1 MSFDYDPIKSA
12 FFLKIK
18 VPLSDNL
25 PCTNAVTIQSIL
37 ESNNVDIE
45 LHAILQFSENLY
57 LTQSPLY
64 PLFQGGYFPISAIK
78 GQFNG
83 NDHGSCDPYYTN
95 MTLLI
100 PEVKVKGIDEF
111 SNPWQNSNAKD
122 QGELLYYL
130 SLGIQGGIPDDDDFP
145 NEFRPVLIFP
155 ASFDVKYKS
164 DDFILGDAYYS
175 PSCST
180 KLDKV
185 ISGIDPN
192 IATFSIPSNCLT
204 KDRAIDK
211 SKNIAA
217 ALTISMIRVCS
228 NNNNI
233 SNALD
238 FVSSDILTNNQLSIS
253 KAQCATN
260 ISPSTIDYINTD
272 DTYSINITPSTIGAN
287 PIARPS
293 VPIAIDINYSASLI
307 KQNGSYADS
316 LENGFIYFKN
326 CNTQNQQLTVKLTD
340 INGQE
345 LAADKFTVGFGS
357 HSQIVYKIGK
367 IPISSSPV
375 LKVYMTLYW
384 TKCTVNGAGNGYQD
398 LSFDIVVG
406 NVNKGYSALTNINDL
421 TSCNHTVQTYSFVP
435 EFASIDANLILPI
448 GVNGPTTT
456 GCSPVTQSFQVFSLG
471 STIATCYVDVNL
483 PQGTDLD
490 FSLTKVN
497 STSLNSVPSFGV
509 INTSSPSSK
518 SYRIYL
524 TSFLGPN
531 LFFRSSPNIPIVID
545 LAIKFD
551 GTFYL
556 TTTNPTTLPVQ
567 LLLKGSASCGEL
579 ITPKNLDFNINYSA
593 PPTPLNTVTITGPN
607 NICESAGGSV
617 QLNALPNDP
626 NLLTYLWSSNL
637 GPSQGATINVIE
649 PGIYNLIVT
658 DNNGCSL
665 TLNHDVYNEISV
677 SINSPTGTTFCIGQA
692 LPPVVL
698 NANVSSLT
706 PVTYLWSN
714 GETTSSITINNPTAT
729 ATYTVTV
736 TNANCSAT
744 DEITININPDC
755 CSTFSAELTQA
766 DFNGPKTIAA
776 GTYNLNSDVVVSD
789 IITVLPGVEIAIA
802 PNVKIR
808 IQNQGQLNILNG
820 IHLFACGNEMW
831 DGIVAEP
838 GSAIRLHKNA
848 NDNTIG
854 LIEHAKIAIDAY
866 TDINTPTTLVDI
878 QDQFTFN
885 ENNIGVYL
893 HEGDFS
899 NLILRGVTFKC
910 NNVLKSPF
918 NTNGLNKYS
927 NVHLL
932 CEDAGAINL
941 TGNNTSNINCT
952 FIDAYIGIKLIRTSL
967 DINNCVFVKHD
978 YIGRSNFGIFAN
990 GFVVNNPAQNY
1001 FSLNVGSMGVP
1012 NNYNNFDSVDCGIS
1026 ASNGYNCKIVS
1037 NRFLDG
1043 KIGIKLFN
1051 CTYRSIDIHNNEM
1064 IHCLNRGI
1072 QIQNNSYADISITEN
1087 KINVSSNIDNTIANE
1102 SAKGIYVN
1110 NTYEV
1115 QNKNFDI
1122 SENQIA
1128 NCRTGIHV
1136 MNQAHGN
1143 IDENTVSF
1151 NTIDGFIIDPVGYRR
1166 KGYWLNNCRDI
1177 DLKSNGAMR
1186 FCAGCTLTTAM
1197 ANSGATVD
1205 YMIGYSL
1212 DMSDVQM
1219 SDNEAQGL
1227 PVACRVSDKI
1237 YTPPNPNPNPS
1248 PLFIL
1253 NPVPTPPG
1261 STTQLHCN
1269 TFSDCLLG
1277 FKLVDVNLPQQGDQ
1291 YNPSGNQFT
1300 NWTSTLAESKING
1313 PIPNSP
1319 NPIPWYYNPFPS
1331 DYNID
1336 QDYNAFI
1343 IAGLNTISGDNCA
1356 PTCFICQRLRN
1367 IYEMSND
1374 SNYYYL
1380 EEENAY
1386 QRRRLAYE
1394 LLKDSIQIMYSG
1406 SEYDAD
1412 LQNFFTATTLSSIGA
1427 LSNVTDLL
1435 NNNNYA
1441 TAYLINENFE
1451 STNLREL
1458 NSTFLNEICA
1468 QYYED
1473 TIAYNE
1479 NQRQQLFTIAYQYP
1493 GIGGEAVYRARA
1505 ILNLDLDDTQL
1516 NYRLGKEEYK
1526 STTINVYP
1534 NPSTGNFQFQYVL
1547 SEDEIATIEVYD
1559 MLGKIVYTKSLTATN
1574 STHSITLKNCD
1585 NGLYNL
1591 RLTSSN
1597 GSVYSNLLNLIK

>member
-1 MSFDYDPIKSA
+1 
-12 FFLKIK
+12 
-18 VPLSDNL
+18 
-25 PCTNAVTIQSIL
+25 
-37 ESNNVDIE
+37 
-45 LHAILQFSENLY
+45 
-57 LTQSPLY
+57 
-64 PLFQGGYFPISAIK
+64 
-78 GQFNG
+78 
-83 NDHGSCDPYYTN
+83 
-95 MTLLI
+95 MTLLVDSI
-100 PEVKVKGIDEF
+100 NIISDKVTSAF
-111 SNPWQNSNAKD
+111 TNTAKLP
-122 QGELLYYL
+122 QGYLLHEYNT
-130 SLGIQGGIPDDDDFP
+130 SIIGGYNNQDDFP
-145 NEFRPVLIFP
+145 NEFRPMIAFP
-155 ASFDVKYKS
+155 LNFSVDNHQDINYEEGELTTNITAD
-164 DDFILGDAYYS
+164 ILGNGVNYS
-175 PSCST
+175 V
-180 KLDKV
+180 D
-185 ISGIDPN
+185 N
-192 IATFSIPSNCLT
+192 INFPLFEKAVEKTGANTQSLSLSYIKDCANMNNLT
-204 KDRAIDK
+204 EAIDK
-211 SKNIAA
+211 TNFNVMHYVYSAKTMLP
-217 ALTISMIRVCS
+217 LTFKDKFDIYE
-228 NNNNI
+228 
-233 SNALD
+233 
-238 FVSSDILTNNQLSIS
+238 SSDKYN
-253 KAQCATN
+253 
-260 ISPSTIDYINTD
+260 
-272 DTYSINITPSTIGAN
+272 INIDVDPPNGLSTNQN
-287 PIARPS
+287 PT
-293 VPIAIDINYSASLI
+293 
-307 KQNGSYADS
+307 
-316 LENGFIYFKN
+316 EF
-326 CNTQNQQLTVKLTD
+326 
-340 INGQE
+340 
-345 LAADKFTVGFGS
+345 
-357 HSQIVYKIGK
+357 
-367 IPISSSPV
+367 IPISFEFIPLNNSYAGKLENCYVYFDNLITPNQNVTVTLYDDQYVQIMPMSGLNTSV
-375 LKVYMTLYW
+375 YQIQDLEKGTKKQFYLKVGWSLCTLQNSVEYEELLFRIKASNI
-384 TKCTVNGAGNGYQD
+384 TSGYTNLNDQNFDDCQIDEKEYSIKALKSILKIDIPNETRVLSGCGNYPFDLQVLSLGATMQTTRLEVTLPQGMILNLANCTINGVQISSNSFINFTNQPANKYFINIVGGAINYLPPGSFYLDGKVANVHLEAQFDGLGAYPNDGTQLNFSFLATGFSTCAGTIISSN
-398 LSFDIVVG
+398 
-406 NVNKGYSALTNINDL
+406 
-421 TSCNHTVQTYSFVP
+421 
-435 EFASIDANLILPI
+435 
-448 GVNGPTTT
+448 
-456 GCSPVTQSFQVFSLG
+456 TQSFGVDYFS
-471 STIATCYVDVNL
+471 
-483 PQGTDLD
+483 
-490 FSLTKVN
+490 
-497 STSLNSVPSFGV
+497 
-509 INTSSPSSK
+509 
-518 SYRIYL
+518 
-524 TSFLGPN
+524 
-531 LFFRSSPNIPIVID
+531 
-545 LAIKFD
+545 
-551 GTFYL
+551 
-556 TTTNPTTLPVQ
+556 
-567 LLLKGSASCGEL
+567 
-579 ITPKNLDFNINYSA
+579 

-637 GPSQGATINVIE
+637 GTSQGATINVIE
-649 PGIYNLIVT
+649 PGIYNLTVT

-665 TLNHDVYNEISV
+665 SLNHDVYNEISV

-698 NANVSSLT
+698 NANVTSLT

-729 ATYTVTV
+729 ATYTVSV
-736 TNANCSAT
+736 TNANASCVAT
-744 DEITININPDC
+744 ASVTININSDC

-776 GTYNLNSDVVVSD
+776 GTYNLNSDVVVSG
-789 IITVLPGVEIAIA
+789 IVTVEPGVEIAIA
-802 PNVKIR
+802 PNVEIR

-838 GSAIRLHKNA
+838 GSAIRLHKIA

-854 LIEHAKIAIDAY
+854 LIEHAKIAINAF
-866 TDINTPTTLVDI
+866 TDLNTPTTLVDI

-893 HEGDFS
+893 HDGDFS
-899 NLILRGVTFKC
+899 NLILKGVTFKC

-967 DINNCVFVKHD
+967 DINKCVFVKHD
-978 YIGRSNFGIFAN
+978 YTGRSNFGIFAN
-990 GFVVNNPAQNY
+990 GFVLNNPAQNY

-1012 NNYNNFDSVDCGIS
+1012 NNYYNFDSVDCGIS

-1151 NTIDGFIIDPVGYRR
+1151 NTIDGFINDPAGYRR

-1197 ANSGATVD
+1197 ANSGPTVD

-1261 STTQLHCN
+1261 STTQLRCN

-1291 YNPSGNQFT
+1291 YNPSGNRFT
-1300 NWTSTLAESKING
+1300 NWSSTLTGSKING
-1313 PIPNSP
+1313 VSSSLQG
-1319 NPIPWYYNPFPS
+1319 IPWYYYPIPNEYDIYPLNGLMINGLPTINTENCTPF
-1331 DYNID
+1331 
-1336 QDYNAFI
+1336 
-1343 IAGLNTISGDNCA
+1343 
-1356 PTCFICQRLRN
+1356 CFICQRIRN

-1406 SEYDAD
+1406 SAYDAD

-1451 STNLREL
+1451 GTNLREL

-1516 NYRLGKEEYK
+1516 NYRLGLDEYK

-1574 STHSITLKNCD
+1574 STHSIILKNCE

-1591 RLTSSN
+1591 RLASSN
-1597 GSVYSNLLNLIK
+1597 GSVYSNLLSLIK